1 MYVKSK
7 WLHMAKAACVG
18 MHSFRV
24 NRQFFKKNS
33 AYTVGLEKNKLFF
46 VKLDSKSVQEEE
58 VTMSI
63 G

>member
-1 MYVKSK
+1 
-7 WLHMAKAACVG
+7 MAKAACVG

-33 AYTVGLEKNKLFF
+33 SYTVGLEKNKLFF